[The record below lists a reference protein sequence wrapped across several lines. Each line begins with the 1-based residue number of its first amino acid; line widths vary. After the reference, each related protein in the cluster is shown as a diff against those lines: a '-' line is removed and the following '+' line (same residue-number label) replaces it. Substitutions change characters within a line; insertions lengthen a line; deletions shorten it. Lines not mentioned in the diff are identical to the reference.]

1 MTIGDG
7 LLGGSATIRYVIIN
21 QGVQEFRVKL
31 PAHWKNIEFT
41 GPNIRRKE
49 QMGPAPNA
57 AGAGPDTNYV
67 VWSIGLQEKAWG
79 GYTLVATYDQQ
90 FDPHKATLSLG
101 GIRALDVERETGS
114 VAITSAAS
122 LQLSETRATGPLQRI
137 DESELAGTD
146 RALISRSVLL
156 AYRYDTGDAYQLDL
170 DVTRFQELSV
180 LGAVA
185 DRTQMTTVLTETGQ
199 MLTQASFMVK
209 NNDRQFQ
216 RFTLLKGAEFWSAY
230 VNGQAVKAEK
240 EGTDLLV
247 PLPRGENR
255 DQVFAV
261 EIVYAQNI
269 GSIKSLTPRE
279 IALAAPKTDIQTT
292 FAEWELFVPRT
303 HHLARF
309 SGNMT
314 VARGT
319 TYDWRDAWEEF
330 VSTYRDLL
338 RNARGLLI
346 GFALV
351 ALLGL
356 MVFTAV
362 RRGFQGALTVLVLV
376 AIAAILAGMLLPAL
390 AKAKAKSTRIVA
402 VNNLK
407 QIGLAARIYAGDH
420 DGKLPSSLEQ
430 MKEELSTDKVAIDPQ
445 TGERFVFLGARRG
458 EAGGNSILAYS
469 PARQGGGRDVLLA
482 DGSVKQMREEQ
493 FASALQS
500 TGGGLGGGV
509 TGIATTNPTSPA
521 TPMLSGIRPI
531 RIDIPRSG
539 VQFTFTKVLNVR
551 DEPLTLAAWAVT
563 TKTWNAL
570 RSAVQSRGM
579 PRQAPRRAR

>member
-1 MTIGDG
+1 VTIGDG

-67 VWSIGLQEKAWG
+67 VWSIGLQDKAWE

-255 DQVFAV
+255 DQAFAV
-261 EIVYAQNI
+261 
-269 GSIKSLTPRE
+269 
-279 IALAAPKTDIQTT
+279 
-292 FAEWELFVPRT
+292 
-303 HHLARF
+303 
-309 SGNMT
+309 
-314 VARGT
+314 
-319 TYDWRDAWEEF
+319 
-330 VSTYRDLL
+330 
-338 RNARGLLI
+338 
-346 GFALV
+346 
-351 ALLGL
+351 
-356 MVFTAV
+356 
-362 RRGFQGALTVLVLV
+362 
-376 AIAAILAGMLLPAL
+376 
-390 AKAKAKSTRIVA
+390 
-402 VNNLK
+402 
-407 QIGLAARIYAGDH
+407 
-420 DGKLPSSLEQ
+420 
-430 MKEELSTDKVAIDPQ
+430 
-445 TGERFVFLGARRG
+445 
-458 EAGGNSILAYS
+458 
-469 PARQGGGRDVLLA
+469 
-482 DGSVKQMREEQ
+482 
-493 FASALQS
+493 
-500 TGGGLGGGV
+500 
-509 TGIATTNPTSPA
+509 
-521 TPMLSGIRPI
+521 
-531 RIDIPRSG
+531 
-539 VQFTFTKVLNVR
+539 
-551 DEPLTLAAWAVT
+551 
-563 TKTWNAL
+563 
-570 RSAVQSRGM
+570 
-579 PRQAPRRAR
+579 